1 MPEDNIGSRT
11 AVCIHC
17 QYQIPYTHIGERE
30 RVWFDMAEH
39 ETVCAKNP
47 VLLMVA
53 AAEAERDLW
62 KRRCE
67 GWKRR
72 YEDATGKRAEEWS

>member
-1 MPEDNIGSRT
+1 MPDDNIFERI

-17 QYQIPYTHIGERE
+17 NHAIAYKHVSERE
-30 RVWFDMAEH
+30 RVWFEMAEH
-39 ETVCAKNP
+39 ETVCPKNP
-47 VLLMVA
+47 LLLMVA